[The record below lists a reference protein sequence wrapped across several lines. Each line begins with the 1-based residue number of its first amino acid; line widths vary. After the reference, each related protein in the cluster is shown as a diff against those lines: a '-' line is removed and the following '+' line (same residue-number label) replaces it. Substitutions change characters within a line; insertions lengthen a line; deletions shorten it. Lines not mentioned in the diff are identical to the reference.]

1 MKLAEDK
8 IELLHSYKHIPEIV
22 LPQAKVVSERTGAF
36 AGYIMNKTPGITFP
50 ELHENLPLSKL
61 RKINYLTAWYLKI
74 EDAIKKVNENDIIV
88 PDIGTMYNIMINENK
103 DVRLID
109 CDSWQVGP
117 YNAFEI
123 STLLGEQEQYEIRK
137 YIDLKTKLFKDNLD
151 KKSLALMYFV
161 TVPGL
166 ELEGTIIRE
175 QRAFNWSTTQA
186 IETLFHEMGLEDV
199 DFQHKIWK
207 MYQPN
212 EDNDYIGEDVRRIAE
227 NYVLVFEKGNT
238 ALRKFKKI

>member
-1 MKLAEDK
+1 
-8 IELLHSYKHIPEIV
+8 
-22 LPQAKVVSERTGAF
+22 
-36 AGYIMNKTPGITFP
+36 
-50 ELHENLPLSKL
+50 
-61 RKINYLTAWYLKI
+61 
-74 EDAIKKVNENDIIV
+74 
-88 PDIGTMYNIMINENK
+88 
-103 DVRLID
+103 
-109 CDSWQVGP
+109 
-117 YNAFEI
+117 
-123 STLLGEQEQYEIRK
+123 
-137 YIDLKTKLFKDNLD
+137 
-151 KKSLALMYFV
+151 MYFV